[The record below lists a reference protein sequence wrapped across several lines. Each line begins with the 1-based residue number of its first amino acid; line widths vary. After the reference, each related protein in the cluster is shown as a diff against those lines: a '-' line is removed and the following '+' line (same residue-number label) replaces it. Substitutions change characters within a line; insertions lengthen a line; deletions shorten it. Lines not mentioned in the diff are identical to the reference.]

1 MSKRVSS
8 SLSAAVAL
16 SLGLVAAPAIADP
29 IADFYKGKS
38 VAMVIG
44 TAAGGGYDFFG
55 RLVARHMGNHIPGK
69 PSVIPNNMP
78 GAGSLRAANYLYEI
92 APKDGTAIGII
103 TQTVALEEALGT
115 PGVRF
120 KAADFAWIGRVAANV
135 EVQLL
140 SDRSKAKT
148 IQDLMTMEVP
158 VAGTGPGLASVV
170 YPTVLNN
177 ILGTKFKV
185 VTGYT
190 GSTESLLA
198 VERGEVDGAL
208 TSWSSLKTTQK
219 SWIDEKKINIL
230 VQYTLE
236 KHPDLPNVPTV
247 VELAKTP
254 EDRQILALYA
264 SGAVVGRSIAS
275 TPKLAPERLKALRAA
290 FQAMLKDPAFLAE
303 IEKTKADFDPMS
315 GEELEKII
323 ANSAKM
329 TDSMR
334 EKART
339 ARGL

>member
-1 MSKRVSS
+1 MSKRVSA
-8 SLSAAVAL
+8 SLSAGIAL
-16 SLGLVAAPAIADP
+16 ALGLAAAPTLADP

-38 VAMVIG
+38 MTMVIG
-44 TAAGGGYDFFG
+44 TASGGGYDFFG
-55 RLVARHMGNHIPGK
+55 RLVARHMGNHIPGR
-69 PSVIPNNMP
+69 PSVIPTNMP
-78 GAGSLRAANYLYEI
+78 GAGSLRAANFLYEI
-92 APKDGTAIGII
+92 APKDGTVIGII

-120 KAADFAWIGRVAANV
+120 KAADFAWIGRVASNV
-135 EVQLL
+135 EVQLT
-140 SDRSKAKT
+140 SDRSKGKT
-148 IQDLMTMEVP
+148 IEDLMTIEVP

-177 ILGTKFKV
+177 VLGTKFKII
-185 VTGYT
+185 TGYT

-208 TSWSSLKTTQK
+208 TSWSSLKTTQR
-219 SWIDEKKINIL
+219 SWSDEKKVNIL

-264 SGAVVGRSIAS
+264 SGAVVGRAIAS

-315 GEELEKII
+315 GEDLAKII
-323 ANSAKM
+323 AESGKM
-329 TDSMR
+329 SDTVR
-334 EKART
+334 ERARA

>member
-1 MSKRVSS
+1 MSYRVSNS
-8 SLSAAVAL
+8 FSAALTLA
-16 SLGLVAAPAIADP
+16 LGLIAAPVAADP

-55 RLVARHMGNHIPGK
+55 RLVARHLGNHIPGN

-120 KAADFAWIGRVAANV
+120 KAAEFAWIGRVAANV

-140 SDRSKAKT
+140 SERSKAKT

-190 GSTESLLA
+190 GSTEALLA

-219 SWIDEKKINIL
+219 SWIDEKKVNIL

-264 SGAVVGRSIAS
+264 SGAVVGRSIAA
-275 TPKLAPERLKALRAA
+275 TPKLPADRLKALRAA

-315 GEELEKII
+315 GEELEKVI
-323 ANSAKM
+323 ADSAKM
-329 TDSMR
+329 NDAVR
-334 EKART
+334 DKARA